1 MPVAERLE
9 FLESLENEEAR
20 QLLEHWPFWAR
31 EEQCEPP
38 GNWRI
43 WLFLGGRGAGKTRAG
58 AEWIAQGVQ
67 DGRMRRVALLAATY
81 ADARA
86 VMIEGESGLVHVAKG
101 ATFEPS
107 NRRVLFANGAVAT
120 VLTAEEPDGI
130 RGHQFD
136 AAWGDEFAKWN
147 APQQALDMLLMA
159 LRLGEDP
166 RMLLTTTPR
175 NIPALTA
182 LLAAPD
188 TAATKSATRENVGN
202 LAPGFLESL
211 EARYGGTRLGR
222 QELDADL
229 IEDNDSALWR
239 RAWIEQGRTRET
251 PALSKIVVAVDPP
264 VSAHGDECGIIV
276 AGREGANGYVLAD
289 CSAAGMTPDR
299 WAARVADAFERHNA
313 DLVVAESN
321 QGGEMV
327 KSVLLQASPHLPVK
341 LVHARRD
348 KRTRALPVAMLY
360 ERGTVRHAG
369 TFPELEDQLC
379 NFDGEGDSPDR
390 LDALVWALTEL
401 FPATRHPEPHVRML

>member
-1 MPVAERLE
+1 ME
-9 FLESLENEEAR
+9 FLESLANEEAH
-20 QLLEHWPFWAR
+20 QLLGHWSFWAR
-31 EEQCEPP
+31 EEQREPP

-86 VMIEGESGLVHVAKG
+86 VMIEGESGLAHVAKG
-101 ATFEPS
+101 AAFEPS

-188 TAATKSATRENVGN
+188 TVATKSATRENIDN

-239 RAWIEQGRTRET
+239 RAWIEAGRTREVPT
-251 PALSKIVVAVDPP
+251 LSKVVVAVDPP
-264 VSAHGDECGIIV
+264 VSAHGDECGIVV
-276 AGREGANGYVLAD
+276 AGREGVDGYVLAD
-289 CSAAGMTPDR
+289 CTVSGMTPDR
-299 WAARVADAFERHNA
+299 WAASVAAAFERHNA

-327 KSVLLQASPHLPVK
+327 KSVLLQASPHLPVR
-341 LVHARRD
+341 LVHASRD

-379 NFDGEGDSPDR
+379 NFDGEGASPDR

-401 FPATRHPEPHVRML
+401 FPASRQPNPHVRML